1 MTIFLLSTQRY
12 RNRIRFCK
20 FLTIFLL
27 SNGKKIKKHL
37 FNALKT
43 KRNYLYPMKKN
54 KPAKTQQMA
63 PSPAGTK
70 KELAAYILAAARKL
84 PFGDCYV
91 NLGFRNSGLARVLI
105 TRKRAN
111 GSYIIGFFLV
121 DVFCLGVKQVMY
133 FYAPTE
139 EFIDDLVYRTNLSD
153 PNDPTLLCDSDY
165 AQNIVWGA
173 VEYAEDLGFEPRD
186 EDFEVA
192 QYILDP
198 ADEIEFIV
206 IEFGK
211 DGKPFFIAGPR
222 DNPKAI
228 NEKLS
233 RLGKEN
239 FDMMIRL
246 DNYNEDLDSY
256 EDTEEDRLQ
265 REELNRQF
273 TERDSNK

>member
-1 MTIFLLSTQRY
+1 
-12 RNRIRFCK
+12 
-20 FLTIFLL
+20 
-27 SNGKKIKKHL
+27 
-37 FNALKT
+37 
-43 KRNYLYPMKKN
+43 MKKN
-54 KPAKTQQMA
+54 KPAKIQQMA
-63 PSPAGTK
+63 PSPAGTR

-91 NLGFRNSGLARVLI
+91 NPGFINSGLARVLI

-121 DVFCLGVKQVMY
+121 DVFCLGVKQAMY
-133 FYAPTE
+133 HYAPTE
-139 EFIDDLVYRTNLSD
+139 ELIDDLLYRSNLSD
-153 PNDPTLLCDSDY
+153 PSDPAVVSDSDY

-173 VEYAEDLGFEPRD
+173 VEYADELGFEPRD
-186 EDFEVA
+186 EDFGVA

-198 ADEIEFIV
+198 ADEIEFID

-233 RLGKEN
+233 KLGEGN
-239 FDMMIRL
+239 YHVMIRM
-246 DNYNEDLDSY
+246 DNYNEELDSY
-256 EDTEEDRLQ
+256 EDTEEDRLE
-265 REELNRQF
+265 REEFDRQF
-273 TERDSNK
+273 KERNSNK